1 MDLENSTIPQSLRN
15 KKLKLKGE
23 EINKQIIIK
32 NQNIINNAN
41 NPPNAKETIS
51 SLFPSLTPEE
61 ISNVLERAEY
71 NIEEAMNL
79 IKELKANKKNL
90 SKEKKKEIELKMKKG
105 LIKRN
110 YNTMIEQANEALKN
124 QNKSNISQN
133 SGTSSLTVNLSN
145 NINTIENINKNKNNN
160 ENENSSTNPNIN
172 NNDINI
178 NINSLNNNNDSDNN
192 INSIPANNSNKND
205 RNYENKVESINHN
218 NHNINVDDAKRNL
231 INRQINYL
239 VGKFS
244 EMTEISQLKNL
255 LKEIGF
261 PENKENNDESEVNK
275 YIEIL
280 KEKAE
285 SNKEEKKFIINQ
297 YNKHNAVC
305 QQIKQKEEKI
315 DELTSTLGNLIDA
328 ESEQKMREE
337 EYKNELIEY
346 MKYLKENNNFYNPEE
361 GY

>member
-1 MDLENSTIPQSLRN
+1 MDIENSTIPQSLRN

-23 EINKQIIIK
+23 ENNKQIIIN
-32 NQNIINNAN
+32 NQNIINKAN
-41 NPPNAKETIS
+41 NPPNAKETII

-71 NIEEAMNL
+71 NIEKAMSL
-79 IKELKANKKNL
+79 IKELRTNKKNL
-90 SKEKKKEIELKMKKG
+90 SKEKEKEIELKMKKG

-110 YNTMIEQANEALKN
+110 YNNMSEKANKVLKN
-124 QNKSNISQN
+124 QNKSNISPN
-133 SGTSSLTVNLSN
+133 SDTSSNIVNLSN
-145 NINTIENINKNKNNN
+145 NINTIEEINNN
-160 ENENSSTNPNIN
+160 NENSSTNPNIN

-178 NINSLNNNNDSDNN
+178 NSLNNNNNDSENN

-205 RNYENKVESINHN
+205 RNYENKVETINHN
-218 NHNINVDDAKRNL
+218 NHNINVDNTKINL
-231 INRQINYL
+231 INGQINYL

-244 EMTEISQLKNL
+244 EMTEINQLKNL

-261 PENKENNDESEVNK
+261 PENKENSDESEVNK

-337 EYKNELIEY
+337 EYKNELIEC
-346 MKYLKENNNFYNPEE
+346 MKYIKENNNFYNPKE